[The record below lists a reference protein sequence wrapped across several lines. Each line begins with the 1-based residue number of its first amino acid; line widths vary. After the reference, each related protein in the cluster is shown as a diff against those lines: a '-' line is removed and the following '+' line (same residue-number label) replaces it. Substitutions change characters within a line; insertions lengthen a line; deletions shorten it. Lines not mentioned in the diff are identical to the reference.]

1 MIDFIQNKVFN
12 LHKALR
18 SNILNYIG
26 VIVFSVVLICF
37 YHIPPW
43 MWNAFVPEY
52 GDTLE
57 ALWCIEIWREAIL
70 KGDYSL
76 VNISAMYPLGLHYAT
91 IAHFGVGFL
100 ALPISI
106 ITNSVLSLN
115 ILHFTGLII
124 CFFGSRYFLMQ
135 IIPNKLLV
143 SIGATIFTFAL
154 GRTVHIYGH
163 WNMSLASAFSIW
175 MAGLL
180 FRLRHAAQTP
190 PTWRYALASGFVWG
204 AAVIAQP
211 YSLFHNIPLL
221 LLLGK
226 QREAWRHIPITGVVA
241 FTICAPFIF
250 LNWQGNRYISSLGPS
265 LAGVAQF
272 QSSLASYFGWGNYTY
287 WQMLKDLTHSWR
299 PVLPEQNSQNWGILT
314 IPLSLAGIIIVL
326 KTKNYRSILLLF
338 IIAFLLSLGPV
349 LKISPHRLQILQ
361 ILNDNIYNLGRN
373 LKPLFFNEY
382 SLDLKSESIPSPVM
396 TAYLLIP
403 RYEYARVSGRF
414 AIWVGLAALALGLLA
429 LRRLPAPAATLLACV
444 WLIELLPRPLTA
456 QPAPV
461 EAHPAHQW
469 VTEQLIGQQ
478 DRGVYNLSGV
488 AAVYSQRLAGEVPS
502 TSTFGPFA
510 PAYTRYTYPWIMFAH
525 GPYDPLDTALTEPTH
540 ARVLRRAQVGI
551 VLLRP
556 PAAELAKRNSALRFI
571 QCFEPEGAKSYLP
584 TRLCA
589 FEVLEGEDDF
599 FNIQPLSGFSYFEP
613 NLDFIWI
620 EGTHAQAGWRI
631 TKPVTHTIAL
641 TLRAYCP
648 DGRQTVRLH
657 LNKRP
662 LATHTWTGNCWEPW
676 STTLTIPPEHLHAG
690 LNRLEF
696 EADSAAQ
703 PSLHDPNSQDQRRL
717 SVGVERL
724 RVMKVAA
731 SEALQF
737 ANAQPLT
744 HY

>member
-1 MIDFIQNKVFN
+1 MIDFIQNKALN
-12 LHKALR
+12 LQRALR
-18 SNILNYIG
+18 CDIINYIG
-26 VIVFSVVLICF
+26 LIVFFIVLIWF

-76 VNISAMYPLGLHYAT
+76 INISAMYPLGLHYAT
-91 IAHFGVGFL
+91 VAHFGVGFL

-115 ILHFTGLII
+115 IMHFAGLIM

-143 SIGATIFTFAL
+143 SVGATIFTFAL

-163 WNMSLASAFSIW
+163 WHMSLASAFSIW

-180 FRLRHAAQTP
+180 LRLRHAAQTP
-190 PTWRYALASGFVWG
+190 SAWRHALASGFVWG

-226 QREAWRHIPITGVVA
+226 QRKAWQYIPIIGIVA
-241 FTICAPFIF
+241 FTVCAPYIF
-250 LNWQGNRYISSLGPS
+250 LNWQGSRYMSSLSPS
-265 LAGVAQF
+265 LAEVAQF
-272 QSSLASYFGWGNYTY
+272 QSSLTSYFGWGNYTY
-287 WQMLKDLTHSWR
+287 WQTLKDLTRSWR
-299 PVLPEQNSQNWGILT
+299 PVLPEQNSQNWGVLT
-314 IPLSLAGIIIVL
+314 IPLSLVGIAMVL
-326 KTKNYRSILLLF
+326 KNKKRRSILSLF
-338 IIAFLLSLGPV
+338 IIALLLSLGPL
-349 LKISPHRLQILQ
+349 LKISPYGSQILQ
-361 ILNDNIYNLGRN
+361 TLSDSVYDFGKI

-382 SLDLKSESIPSPVM
+382 SLDLKNKSVPSPVM
-396 TAYLLIP
+396 ITYLLIP
-403 RYEYARVSGRF
+403 RYEYVRVSGRF
-414 AIWVGLAALALGLLA
+414 AIWVGLAAVALGLIA
-429 LRRLPAPAATLLACV
+429 LRQTSLRVSIILSCI
-444 WLIELLPRPLTA
+444 WLIELLPKPLTA

-502 TSTFGPFA
+502 TGTFGSFA
-510 PAYTRYTYPWIMFAH
+510 PAYTRYTHPWILFAH
-525 GPYDPLDTALTEPTH
+525 DPYDPPEIALTEPVH
-540 ARVLRRAQVGI
+540 ARILRRAQVGI

-696 EADSAAQ
+696 EANSAAQ
-703 PSLHDPNSQDQRRL
+703 LSLHDPNSQDQRRL

-724 RVMKVAA
+724 RVMKAAA
-731 SEALQF
+731 SEALRPGE
-737 ANAQPLT
+737 AQLLT
-744 HY
+744 R